1 MNDGKRVGDKRS
13 KSGKAKNAWRQG
25 EDRDSQIVQYP
36 MRRIRNDFQVFLLPL
51 RNCFPGRLCAEWL
64 VAPATSIHRPLVPN
78 YTFERV
84 KFSLPRLFL
93 QHMVGVLE
101 AGLPTMS
108 YSGPAEIDI
117 LGMVFVAKP
126 RREQLND
133 MHPGRA
139 AVRSEFLHC
148 VAIAIVD

>member
-51 RNCFPGRLCAEWL
+51 RNCLSGKIVRP
-64 VAPATSIHRPLVPN
+64 VACGPLLRSIDRPLMQN
-78 YTFERV
+78 YTFERI
-84 KFSLPRLFL
+84 KFSLPRPFL
-93 QHMVGVLE
+93 QPIVAVLE
-101 AGLPTMS
+101 AGFPTMS

-117 LGMVFVAKP
+117 LGMVF
-126 RREQLND
+126 
-133 MHPGRA
+133 A
-139 AVRSEFLHC
+139 AGP
-148 VAIAIVD
+148 